1 MSRRFFLFTAVT
13 IAAIVVV
20 VVANDVGLVVHHDV
34 GAAARAQLAGAVA
47 SAGAGLVLVLDG
59 LDDQPLSGLRQNVE
73 EDESSKDQDC
83 HQSSKLPG
91 QRD

>member
-1 MSRRFFLFTAVT
+1 MSRRFFLFAVITA
-13 IAAIVVV
+13 AAAVV

-59 LDDQPLSGLRQNVE
+59 LDDQPLAGLRQNVE

>member
-1 MSRRFFLFTAVT
+1 VSRRFFLFTAVT
-13 IAAIVVV
+13 VAAIVV

-34 GAAARAQLAGAVA
+34 GAAAGAQLAGAVA

-59 LDDQPLSGLRQNVE
+59 LDDQPLAGLRQNVE

>member
-1 MSRRFFLFTAVT
+1 MSRRFLLFAVITA
-13 IAAIVVV
+13 AAAVV

-47 SAGAGLVLVLDG
+47 SAGAGLILVLDG
-59 LDDQPLSGLRQNVE
+59 LDDQPLAGLRQNVE